1 MATVAMSIV
10 PLPIRVL
17 VSDSTEIGCELLS
30 SALDHQDQSPFQI
43 LDTAVSS
50 SALVEVAVEREP
62 DVILV
67 SVALQDGPTAGL
79 LALRELHTR
88 VPATRCI
95 LLLDKPDPAAVV
107 EAFRHG
113 VRGVFQRSS
122 SLQLLRRCIQV
133 IHEGQFWISSADL
146 SHLLETF
153 STATP
158 LTFSNANG
166 QELLSNRER
175 GIVALVMQGFG
186 NREIARQSHLSEHTV
201 KNYLMRI
208 FDKLGVASRA
218 ELIVYALNR
227 RDSR

>member
-1 MATVAMSIV
+1 MSTA

-17 VSDSTEIGCELLS
+17 VSDGTEIGCELLS
-30 SALDHQDQSPFQI
+30 SALDHQDQFAFEI
-43 LDTAVSS
+43 LGTAVTS
-50 SALVEVAVEREP
+50 SALVEVALEREP
-62 DVILV
+62 DVVLV
-67 SVALQDGPTAGL
+67 SVALQDGLTAGL

-88 VPATRCI
+88 APAIRCI
-95 LLLDKPDPAAVV
+95 LLLDKPDPVAVV
-107 EAFRHG
+107 EAFRRG

-133 IHEGQFWISSADL
+133 VHEGQVWISSADL

-153 STATP
+153 STAIP

-166 QELLSNRER
+166 QELLSKRER
-175 GIVALVMQGFG
+175 EIVALVMQGLG
-186 NREIARQSHLSEHTV
+186 NREIARQAHLSEHTV

-218 ELIVYALNR
+218 ELIIYALNR